1 MLHGPDLSTP
11 GSSLTPAAK
20 AANQTSSLFRFT
32 KPAAGRRHDR
42 HRLAGLKHRLA
53 AAAEV
58 FEATVQPADDGL
70 AEISVPASYKA
81 VRPDG
86 AVG

>member
-1 MLHGPDLSTP
+1 MLHGPDLVSDAR
-11 GSSLTPAAK
+11 GEGHQSDK
-20 AANQTSSLFRFT
+20 ELFRFT